1 MSENID
7 TGTRATARPRHR
19 HLGQRPDERDCG
31 KRKAHGLHGH
41 VPAASECCGSGRCA
55 AVHEAPRAWH
65 RGGHTHDERG
75 MHAPL
80 KALVHHREPTRI
92 GGDMARRP
100 PTRLAYTPL
109 RWVQIAGV
117 RERQSPLGIC
127 LRRRPR
133 HDVPCCCL
141 TPLDPALPLVLVLC
155 IVDLLSLRCAG
166 KKIGPVIAIIITEP
180 SWSSPHLIITI
191 YYHHHHHRY
200 HQQHCHP
207 SPSSSRP
214 SSLSAPFTPT
224 LPPSSTASSLTTVV
238 HDHHHRHRHR
248 HHVFAIVAVIPCIIT
263 AIVVI
268 VTVTLA
274 ILAQARLLAPRR
286 VRSTTFVVQLR

>member
-1 MSENID
+1 
-7 TGTRATARPRHR
+7 
-19 HLGQRPDERDCG
+19 
-31 KRKAHGLHGH
+31 
-41 VPAASECCGSGRCA
+41 
-55 AVHEAPRAWH
+55 
-65 RGGHTHDERG
+65 
-75 MHAPL
+75 
-80 KALVHHREPTRI
+80 
-92 GGDMARRP
+92 MARRP

-117 RERQSPLGIC
+117 RERRSHMGIC

-166 KKIGPVIAIIITEP
+166 KKIAPVIAIIITEP

-274 ILAQARLLAPRR
+274 ILAQDRLLGPWSVLPPVCTILLFSTASPCEDKFRIAVPTAPWQRRAKQLPAQPLQTKEKQLPAQPLLAP
-286 VRSTTFVVQLR
+286 QP